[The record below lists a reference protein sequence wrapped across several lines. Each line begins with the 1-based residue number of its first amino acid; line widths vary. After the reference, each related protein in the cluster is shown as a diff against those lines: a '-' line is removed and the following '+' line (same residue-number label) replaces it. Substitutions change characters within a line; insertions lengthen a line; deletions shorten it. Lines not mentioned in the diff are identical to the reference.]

1 MEKQLQQP
9 VNMDP
14 ARRKKYQ
21 LAQNRRKQSVSNE
34 PQETSIDGP
43 TSKTHT
49 NMGHQT
55 FLLVNTGQFKVDDIL
70 RDQQPTHDAV
80 SNFTQLVISKEGTLP
95 IRKRE
100 YENIKTQFGL
110 YGAGTQTPFSG
121 AVQQSPRI
129 ETKSVYMDVNLGSPM
144 NVSTK
149 LDSRNQHADK
159 IELIT
164 PEAKFQDLQRFM
176 FNLDNL
182 LDFSQDEVSDTPT
195 LIKLTEQLVGLKLGL
210 IELAIP
216 TRLMTEMLK
225 QVIKEIKVKFKTIG
239 LDKPSPNLQEIENE
253 IEELCLSLKP
263 TVKQLIRGFFE
274 MLHAHNLETVGSDDG
289 SP

>member
-1 MEKQLQQP
+1 
-9 VNMDP
+9 
-14 ARRKKYQ
+14 
-21 LAQNRRKQSVSNE
+21 
-34 PQETSIDGP
+34 
-43 TSKTHT
+43 
-49 NMGHQT
+49 
-55 FLLVNTGQFKVDDIL
+55 
-70 RDQQPTHDAV
+70 
-80 SNFTQLVISKEGTLP
+80 
-95 IRKRE
+95 
-100 YENIKTQFGL
+100 
-110 YGAGTQTPFSG
+110 
-121 AVQQSPRI
+121 
-129 ETKSVYMDVNLGSPM
+129 
-144 NVSTK
+144 
-149 LDSRNQHADK
+149 
-159 IELIT
+159 
-164 PEAKFQDLQRFM
+164 M